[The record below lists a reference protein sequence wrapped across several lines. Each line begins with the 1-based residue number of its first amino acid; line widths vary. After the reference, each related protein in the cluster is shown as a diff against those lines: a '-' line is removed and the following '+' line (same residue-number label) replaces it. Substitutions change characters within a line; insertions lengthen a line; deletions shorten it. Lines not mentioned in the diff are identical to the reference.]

1 MIRIRPQREADPAA
15 VELLLDKSFGPDR
28 SKKTVYRLREGVPP
42 LPELCFAAF
51 DGRELRG
58 SLQFWPIQ
66 VRPLRSDGAPVPAL
80 LLGPLA
86 VDPDYAGRGIGVG
99 LMRVGLQ
106 KAAAQGHRIVILVG
120 DLPYYARV
128 GFGRKGAEGLRL
140 PGPVDPD
147 RLLIRELVEGA
158 ATGLEGLI
166 EKPAA
171 EKAVA
176 DPASGATK
184 REAAP

>member
-1 MIRIRPQREADPAA
+1 MINIRPFREADPAA
-15 VELLLDKSFGPDR
+15 VEALLDRSFGPDR
-28 SKKTVYRLREGVPP
+28 QKKTVYRLREGVAPVEA
-42 LPELCFAAF
+42 LGFVAF
-51 DGRELRG
+51 DNKTLRG

-66 VRPLRSDGAPVPAL
+66 VRPLCSEAAPTPAL

-86 VDPDYAGRGIGVG
+86 VEPAYAGRGIGMG

-106 KAAAQGHRIVILVG
+106 KARQLGHAVVILVG
-120 DLPYYARV
+120 DLPYYSRV
-128 GFGRKGAEGLRL
+128 GFRREGAEGLRL
-140 PGPVDPD
+140 PGPVDPE

-166 EKPAA
+166 EPPAKGEGEA
-171 EKAVA
+171 AA
-176 DPASGATK
+176 APDL

>member
-1 MIRIRPQREADPAA
+1 MISIRPYREADPAA
-15 VELLLDKSFGPDR
+15 VEALLDRSFGPDR
-28 SKKTVYRLREGVPP
+28 QKKTVYRLREGVPP
-42 LPELCFAAF
+42 VKDLSFVAF
-51 DGRELRG
+51 HDKTLRG

-66 VRPLRSDGAPVPAL
+66 VRPLQSDGVPVPAL

-86 VDPDYAGRGIGVG
+86 VEPAYAGRGIGMG

-106 KAAAQGHRIVILVG
+106 KAKQLGHRIVILVG
-120 DLPYYARV
+120 DLPYYSRV
-128 GFGRKGAEGLRL
+128 GFQREGAEGLRL

-158 ATGLEGLI
+158 AKGLEGLI
-166 EKPAA
+166 ERPAEFA
-171 EKAVA
+171 AQPA
-176 DPASGATK
+176 DPRDH